1 MRVYDDALSDDAV
14 ACSVCGKVCNPHRTS
29 YGDDAPA
36 PQAEAPMCFAKG
48 RDYQYNKARNIPSM
62 GRRVRSDAAQHALY
76 QGRIESA
83 AKRAREARRSRSRR
97 SDVQWEHVGRVP
109 IEVYE
114 SVVENE
120 RDKLAWNKDPV
131 GLMKRTGTWFGD

>member
-14 ACSVCGKVCNPHRTS
+14 TCAACGKVCNPQRTV
-29 YGDDAPA
+29 YGDCAP
-36 PQAEAPMCFAKG
+36 PQNDAPMCFAKG
-48 RDYQYNKARNIPSM
+48 RDYQFNKARNIPNM

-76 QGRIESA
+76 QDRIESA